1 MNGRWVPGPGAKL
14 FEKLGDAPLIAEDL
28 GAVTPEVTALRD
40 KFGFPGIKLLQFA
53 FGTDP
58 QAPTF
63 LPYNY
68 DRNSV
73 AFTGT
78 HDNDTTRGWFE
89 KLDEKE
95 RRTALDY
102 LGTSVR
108 SEIHWDM
115 LRAVWSSVANVAI
128 APIQD
133 LLGLGTEARMNLPGT
148 SQGNWEWR
156 LTELPGAQVQTRLK
170 ELTQIYGR
178 SAR

>member
-1 MNGRWVPGPGAKL
+1 
-14 FEKLGDAPLIAEDL
+14 
-28 GAVTPEVTALRD
+28 
-40 KFGFPGIKLLQFA
+40 
-53 FGTDP
+53 
-58 QAPTF
+58 
-63 LPYNY
+63 
-68 DRNSV
+68 
-73 AFTGT
+73 
-78 HDNDTTRGWFE
+78 
-89 KLDEKE
+89 
-95 RRTALDY
+95 
-102 LGTSVR
+102 
-108 SEIHWDM
+108 M